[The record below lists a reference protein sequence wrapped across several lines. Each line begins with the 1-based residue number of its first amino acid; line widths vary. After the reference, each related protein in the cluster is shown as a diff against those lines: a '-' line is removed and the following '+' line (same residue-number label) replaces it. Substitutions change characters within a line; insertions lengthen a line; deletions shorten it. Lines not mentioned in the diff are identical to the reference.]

1 MRREAIFALIIV
13 TTSPCW
19 AQKRQLSLQQAIDEA
34 MRSRASIKAEA
45 ERVASAQG
53 MRIQAGLRP
62 NPQFQFQNE
71 NLRPGQTYGRDV
83 DTLVLINQS
92 LDILGKRKQRVAA
105 ANEGVALTQTEYG
118 LARWRLAQRVKLAYW
133 AALGSQEIHNVLQRT
148 VDNFQK
154 IVDYHAARLSAGAI
168 AEQDLLRVRLEAERL
183 KISTGMALIA
193 ANRARFELLKEMGE
207 TDFPD
212 LALTETL
219 ASTPDVSPLG
229 IDEVLA
235 QRMEVKV
242 ARAAVQQAEA
252 NARLQDVNARPDLEV
267 TYGYKRTQLFDT
279 TTGVNTAVAGLR
291 ITIPMTDKNQGNRIA
306 AEAEVRRERQLL
318 ADTRAQIRA
327 EYDSAL
333 QEYEMR
339 RSEALNALQ
348 PLREHAATIAS
359 IASAA
364 YAEGGTD
371 LLRLLDA
378 ERARLDAELAWTQGM
393 ADYRQSIV
401 QLEAAEGVNQ

>member
-1 MRREAIFALIIV
+1 MRREAIIALAIL

-19 AQKRQLSLQQAIDEA
+19 AQKRLSLQEAIDQA
-34 MRSRASIKAEA
+34 LGSRASIKAEA

-53 MRIQAGLRP
+53 IRTQAGLIP
-62 NPQFQFQNE
+62 NPEFQFQNE
-71 NLRPGQTYGRDV
+71 NLRPGQTYARDV
-83 DTLVLINQS
+83 DTLALINQP
-92 LDILGKRKQRVAA
+92 LDILGKRKQRVAV
-105 ANEGVALTQTEYG
+105 ANEGVIRTQAEYD
-118 LARWRLAQRVKLAYW
+118 LARWQLVQRVKLSYW
-133 AALGSQEIHNVLQRT
+133 AALGSQEVHNVLQRT
-148 VDNFQK
+148 VENFQK
-154 IVDYHAARLSAGAI
+154 IVDYHAAQLSAGAI
-168 AEQDLLRVRLEAERL
+168 AEQDLLRVRLEAERI
-183 KISTGMALIA
+183 KISADMAFLA
-193 ANRARFELLKEMGE
+193 ANQRRFELLKEMGE

-219 ASTPDVSPLG
+219 PLASDIAPIG
-229 IDEVLA
+229 IDEVFA
-235 QRMEVKV
+235 QREELKV
-242 ARAAVQQAEA
+242 ARAAVEQAEA
-252 NARLQDVNARPDLEV
+252 NARLQQVSARPDLEL

-291 ITIPMTDKNQGNRIA
+291 ITLPVTDRNQGNRTA
-306 AEAEVRRERQLL
+306 AEAEVRRQHQLL
-318 ADTRAQIRA
+318 TETETQIRA
-327 EYDSAL
+327 EYNAAL

-364 YAEGGTD
+364 YAAGGTE

-393 ADYRQSIV
+393 VDYRQSIV
-401 QLEAAEGVNQ
+401 RLEAAEGVSQ